1 MLMRGVIGN
10 GTVCGCPAPRN
21 HMKLA
26 SPLVRVLILYVARY
40 CLRGPLLDL
49 SRENETG
56 QPARVKHC
64 RSPSTAM
71 PQSFHPQDA
80 LALGVCLRLPHAR
93 SSTPAL
99 GTQTLL
105 LLAPAPAATAP
116 VARHS
121 TWVANLVL
129 ERGAIQRSP
138 PPSPC
143 SATGSRCL
151 YSSQGCSSL
160 FLLPPWLRQ
169 FPG

>member
-1 MLMRGVIGN
+1 
-10 GTVCGCPAPRN
+10 
-21 HMKLA
+21 
-26 SPLVRVLILYVARY
+26 
-40 CLRGPLLDL
+40 
-49 SRENETG
+49 
-56 QPARVKHC
+56 
-64 RSPSTAM
+64 M
-71 PQSFHPQDA
+71 PQSLRPQSLA
-80 LALGVCLRLPHAR
+80 LAPGVCSRPAHAW

-143 SATGSRCL
+143 SATCSRHL
-151 YSSQGCSSL
+151 YSSQGRSSL
-160 FLLPPWLRQ
+160 FPLPPWLR
-169 FPG
+169 